1 MRRRKTDQ
9 QTFESTALPE
19 RRDDAPVLEV
29 KDLKVTFPSEDGAVH
44 AVRGVNFS
52 LQNGEVLGIVGESGS
67 GKSVTS
73 MAIMGL
79 LDESAKVEGSIEM
92 YGTEILGRSDAYMS
106 HIRGKVLSMV
116 FQDPLSA
123 LTPVYTIGDQLVE
136 ALQIH
141 QKMSDKAAEARAVE
155 LLSLVGIPNPEV
167 RYKSFPHEFSGGM
180 RQRVMIAMAIAND
193 PDLIIADEP
202 TTALDVTIQAQ
213 ILELLK
219 TLQRETG
226 AAVIMITHDLG
237 VVAGIADK
245 VSVMYAGRVVESG
258 PVDEVFYRPHMPYT
272 IGLLGALPR
281 PDEKSD
287 SALATLD
294 GNPPSM
300 LKVPTGC
307 PFAPRCPM
315 AIPACL
321 DGEPALTT
329 LPPEVAKIEAERI
342 AASGEDRGPDADLPH
357 RAACIRQGEIAE
369 EGLHYKDIYPIPKHI
384 DRMAGRRGRLERE
397 NVLQLTDMVK
407 TFPLMKG
414 AVFKR
419 RVGTVHAVDGISFR
433 IKAGE
438 TMGLVGESGCGK
450 TTTLLQI
457 LDLQAPESG
466 KIVVLGHD
474 TGSMNKASRKE
485 TRKDLQVV
493 FQDPMASLDPRM
505 PISQILAEPLK
516 YNGYSKAQ
524 IHDRISELIELVGL
538 EKAHL
543 NRYPRHF
550 SGGQRQR
557 IGIARALALEPK
569 LLVLDEP
576 VSALDVSIQAGVIN
590 LLDEL
595 KASLGLS
602 YLFVAH
608 DLSVVRHIADRVA
621 VMYLGV
627 IVEKGDVEEV
637 FQAPQH
643 PYTQALLSAIPVPDP
658 QLERSRERILL
669 QGDLPSPANPPS
681 GCRFRT
687 RCPLFAKLP
696 EDKQQVCIDI
706 RPELKAAPNS
716 YDMKTACHYPEPL
729 NPFTPEALQELDEEA
744 TRIAAS

>member
-1 MRRRKTDQ
+1 MSKKKKDTVQ
-9 QTFESTALPE
+9 FETQALPQS
-19 RRDDAPVLEV
+19 DSTKPVLSV
-29 KDLKVTFPSEDGAVH
+29 KDLRVTFPSEDGAVH
-44 AVRGVNFS
+44 AVRGVNFTVG
-52 LQNGEVLGIVGESGS
+52 NGEVLGIVGESGS

-79 LDESAKVEGSIEM
+79 LDESAKIEGSV
-92 YGTEILGRSDAYMS
+92 EIHGVEVLGRSDAYMS
-106 HIRGKVLSMV
+106 QIRGKVLSMV

-123 LTPVYTIGDQLVE
+123 LTPVYSIGTQLVE

-141 QKMSDKAAEARAVE
+141 QKMSSKAAEARAIE
-155 LLSLVGIPNPEV
+155 LLGMVGIPNPEV
-167 RYKSFPHEFSGGM
+167 RFKAFPHEFSGGM

-193 PDLIIADEP
+193 PDLIICDEP

-219 TLQRETG
+219 KAQEETG

-237 VVAGIADK
+237 VVAGMADK
-245 VSVMYAGRVVESG
+245 VAVMYAGRVVEFAD
-258 PVDEVFYRPHMPYT
+258 VDDVFYRARMPYT

-287 SALATLD
+287 TALATLD

-300 LKVPTGC
+300 LIKPTGC
-307 PFAPRCPM
+307 PFAPRCPLST
-315 AIPACL
+315 PSCL
-321 DGEPALTT
+321 DGEPDLLPIMEARRTIEEVEETEGAAATAL
-329 LPPEVAKIEAERI
+329 IEQEI
-342 AASGEDRGPDADLPH
+342 SEGIVH
-357 RAACIRQGEIAE
+357 TAACIRSKDVSE
-369 EGLHYKDIYPIPKHI
+369 HNWTYKDIYPIPRHI
-384 DRMAGRRGRLERE
+384 DRMAGRRDRESREDVLELD
-397 NVLQLTDMVK
+397 NLIK
-407 TFPLMKG
+407 YFPLMKG

-419 RVGTVHAVDGISFR
+419 QVGTVHAVDGISFK
-433 IKAGE
+433 IKSGE
-438 TMGLVGESGCGK
+438 TLGLVGESGCGK
-450 TTTLLQI
+450 TTTLLEI
-457 LDLQAPESG
+457 LDLVKPQGG
-466 KIVVLGHD
+466 KIVVLGKD
-474 TGSMNKASRKE
+474 TATLTRTERKKVRE
-485 TRKDLQVV
+485 NLQVV

-505 PISQILAEPLK
+505 PIYDIISEPLR

-524 IHDRISELIELVGL
+524 MRERVNHLIELVGL

-557 IGIARALALEPK
+557 IGIARALALEPD

-595 KASLGLS
+595 KSELGLS

-621 VMYLGV
+621 VMYLGKL
-627 IVEKGDVEEV
+627 VEVGDVEEV
-637 FQAPQH
+637 FNAPQH

-658 QLERSRERILL
+658 ALERNRHRILL
-669 QGDLPSPANPPS
+669 SGDLPSPANPPS

-687 RCPLFAKLP
+687 RCPLFRTLS
-696 EDKQQVCIDI
+696 EDQQELCITQDPALVPPPDSHDL
-706 RPELKAAPNS
+706 R
-716 YDMKTACHYPEPL
+716 TACHYPHPVDV
-729 NPFTPEALQELDEEA
+729 F
-744 TRIAAS
+744 AAAKEHKASKQQ